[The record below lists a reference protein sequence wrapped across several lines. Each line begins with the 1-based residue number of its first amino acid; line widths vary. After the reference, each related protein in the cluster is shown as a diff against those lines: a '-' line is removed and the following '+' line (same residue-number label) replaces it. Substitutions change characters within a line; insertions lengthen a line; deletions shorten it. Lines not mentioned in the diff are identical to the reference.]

1 MNFCVNEPLI
11 SQILPLFFN
20 SHCFAEGQLLHPQIL
35 FFTSQQTYLP
45 RMTLSTYN
53 FADPLSDTFAYL
65 HSGPKIF
72 SSIFCFFITP
82 PSL

>member
-35 FFTSQQTYLP
+35 FFTEPADLSSQ
-45 RMTLSTYN
+45 N
-53 FADPLSDTFAYL
+53 DTFN
-65 HSGPKIF
+65 IQ
-72 SSIFCFFITP
+72 FC
-82 PSL
+82 